1 MTTIA
6 IIAALLI
13 VAPAGMFVGALLERR
28 RNRIAWEQAT
38 DQAVA
43 LTHTIRD
50 LEQETWAEVARVLH
64 PINEYRGYDR

>member
-13 VAPAGMFVGALLERR
+13 VAPAGMLAGALIERR

-38 DQAVA
+38 DQAVQ

-50 LEQETWAEVARVLH
+50 LEQETWAEVARTLH
-64 PINEYRGYDR
+64 PTNEYEGYNR

>member
-28 RNRIAWEQAT
+28 RNRAAWEQAT

-43 LTHTIRD
+43 LTQTIRD
-50 LEQETWAEVARVLH
+50 ADAEQWAEVARALT
-64 PINEYRGYDR
+64 PQQEYRGYDR